1 MLDAF
6 VQILTNP
13 NFYANVVAV
22 TPPILFAAL
31 GCAIAEK
38 SSCTNMGMEGIMLIS
53 SLTGV
58 LASYY
63 IGHNNP
69 WLELVVAIIVGG
81 LLGYL
86 VAFFALK
93 LKVDIILVG
102 IAMNLLGSGG
112 TAFFMYVFTGDRSS
126 TNSLQT
132 GTLPQINIPFIQNIP
147 LLGKILSGQNVL
159 TYISYLMIIVLSYLI
174 FKTKLGLR
182 IRGVGENA
190 NAAESVGISSIR
202 IKTIALIIS
211 GMLGGMGGAFM
222 SSAYVSYFAKG
233 ITAGRGFIG
242 LAACSM
248 GGANPIPTALTSVLF
263 GFFYALSNFARNT
276 GISDNL
282 IKMWPYI
289 ATIVGVVIY
298 SIKKTNDEKKRL
310 AGEAGE
316 ASKKEHR
323 HSELH

>member
-1 MLDAF
+1 MLETF
-6 VQILTNP
+6 IQIFTNP
-13 NFYANVVAV
+13 NFYTNIVAV

-38 SSCTNMGMEGIMLIS
+38 ASATNMGMEGIMLIS
-53 SLTGV
+53 SFCGTM
-58 LASYY
+58 ASYY
-63 IGHNNP
+63 LGPSNP
-69 WLELVVAIIVGG
+69 WAGLLVSLVVGG
-81 LLGYL
+81 ILGYL

-93 LKVDIILVG
+93 LRVDIILVG

-112 TAFFMYVFTGDRSS
+112 TAFFLYVFTGDRSS

-132 GTLPQINIPFIQNIP
+132 GTLPQIDIPFIQDIP
-147 LLGKILSGQNVL
+147 IIGRIISGQNIL
-159 TYISYLMIIVLSYLI
+159 TYIAYIMILVMAYLV

-182 IRGVGENA
+182 IRAVGENA
-190 NAAESVGISSIR
+190 NAAESVGISSIK
-202 IKTIALIIS
+202 IKTIALVIS
-211 GMLGGMGGAFM
+211 GLLGGLGGAFM
-222 SSAYVSYFAKG
+222 SSVYLSYFSKG

-242 LAACSM
+242 LAACAM
-248 GGANPIPTALTSVLF
+248 GGANPVPTALTSILF
-263 GFFYALSNFARNT
+263 GFFYALSNFARTT
-276 GISDNL
+276 GISDSI

-289 ATIVGVVIY
+289 ATMVGVVLY

-323 HSELH
+323 HSDLH